1 MIYVFVILTFFY
13 FDTSRC
19 FASAGIN
26 LEVENICWYKLYDL
40 CFCYINIFIHTSRCF
55 ASAGINLEVEN
66 ICYYKIYV
74 STIYMI
80 YVFVISTFFI
90 KHMLV

>member
-1 MIYVFVILTFFY
+1 MLQQNICGYHLYDLCFVILTFFY

-40 CFCYINIFIHTSRCF
+40 CFCYINIF
-55 ASAGINLEVEN
+55 L
-66 ICYYKIYV
+66 
-74 STIYMI
+74 
-80 YVFVISTFFI
+80 
-90 KHMLV
+90 L